1 VNLSIERTGSEV
13 MTPFGATDQAV
24 SLDSLVAD
32 PLLFRT
38 WYDEALP
45 RVYRYL
51 LTRCGDQAL
60 AEEVTQEAFVEAIQ
74 SRRKFRGRSDPV
86 TWVIAIGRNRLV
98 DHIRHDRRSASRHL
112 RLIDS
117 RRDLESSAWRTSD
130 EREAIDQA
138 LATLLPDQ
146 RLALTLRYL
155 DQLPVREIASLLH
168 RSESATESVLSRA
181 REAFRLAYEGHSDA

>member
-1 VNLSIERTGSEV
+1 
-13 MTPFGATDQAV
+13 MTPVEAADGGG
-24 SLDSLVAD
+24 SLGPIVAD
-32 PLLFRT
+32 PVRFRI
-38 WYDEALP
+38 WYDDALP

-60 AEEVTQEAFVEAIQ
+60 AEEVTQEAFTEAIRA
-74 SRRKFRGRSDPV
+74 RRRFEGRSDPV
-86 TWVIAIGRNRLV
+86 TWICAIGRNRLV
-98 DHIRHDRRSASRHL
+98 DHMRHDRRSANRHL

-117 RRDLESSAWRTSD
+117 RSNLESSAWRTSD
-130 EREAIDQA
+130 EREAIHQA

-155 DQLPVREIASLLH
+155 DQLPVREIAALLH